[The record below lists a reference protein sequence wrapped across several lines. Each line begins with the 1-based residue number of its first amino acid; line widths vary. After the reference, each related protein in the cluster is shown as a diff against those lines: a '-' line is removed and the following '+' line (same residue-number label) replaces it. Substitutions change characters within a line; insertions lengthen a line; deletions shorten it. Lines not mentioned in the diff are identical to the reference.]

1 MHPPSALVRIAS
13 ILVVFSV
20 TLAACGSTQPPP
32 RTAAIAAK
40 CGTPPLLV
48 RPTTISISCSGKVV
62 ITRIKWGSTW
72 GEPTATGAGTL
83 TVKGGCSQDCATAR
97 AYTYSTVRLVA
108 DQITMC
114 PGRLRAYRVLTASV
128 INGRT
133 NDGDATV
140 RSQMS
145 NCGL

>member
-1 MHPPSALVRIAS
+1 VHPRSALVPIAS
-13 ILVVFSV
+13 ILVTSSV

-40 CGTPPLLV
+40 CGRPPLLV
-48 RPTTISISCSGKVV
+48 RPTTIFISCSGKVV
-62 ITRIKWGSTW
+62 ITRIKW

-97 AYTYSTVRLVA
+97 TYTYSTVRLVA

-133 NDGDATV
+133 IDGHATF